1 MDIAD
6 HPQAIPAS
14 ALRPGMRFDWPLF
27 HRDGTVMV
35 LARAAVD
42 EALVRALREAGIDEV
57 YGCRNTVAV
66 GKLRERGEL
75 TEVDLGS
82 LHEGVPVLRN
92 VYDEAG
98 ELVCPRGQPLTN
110 AILGDLVRRG
120 VAKLFEERSPYETV
134 RERFDVALAAAVVE
148 TLEKRAEG
156 DTSLLRVEPGLEPF
170 AESCRRPRPAER
182 TRELIEAERKRH
194 ALGLAT
200 THGLLERVRREK
212 LLDLPAARDI
222 VEEILDRFTADLP
235 LTLAFAETALHSD
248 YLVDHSFA
256 VATHVVG
263 MGIALG
269 YDRAQCAELG
279 LGGLLHDVGMARVRE
294 KILNKEGP
302 LTPDELAEIRAH
314 PKAGLDLLKSAPGVS
329 MPLPFAVFQDHERVD
344 GRGYPLGRANG
355 WIHDHSKLIAVAD
368 VYQAMTSPRPYKP
381 RRTPQRAL
389 RQILRMVQDQTLDP
403 AAVKAFLS
411 THGAYPLG
419 SWVLLSDN
427 RIARVVEARGEPY
440 DRPVVTALTDSGGA
454 PAAPEVIDLASGE
467 GATLGI
473 AESLDPRI
481 LPGTGDGPGTGAGLV
496 MGDFTAGFHLES
508 PAGAEP
514 AHVPPRA
521 APDAG
526 ADEATRK
533 VPAKYLDWSASF
545 SGHLSDFGVIDLVQI
560 LDVSQ
565 KSGVLFLRFPNAYG
579 QVKMSDGEIMS
590 AELISDS
597 GETVRDDEAVYKM
610 VAFTEGTFRFEQSAV
625 ERRKTVKSNNATILM
640 EACRLQDEGRLR
652 DASPD

>member
-1 MDIAD
+1 MEIAD
-6 HPQAIPAS
+6 TPQAIPAS

-57 YGCRNTVAV
+57 YGCRNTEAV
-66 GKLRERGEL
+66 GRLRERGEL
-75 TEVDLGS
+75 TEVDLAS
-82 LHEGVPVLRN
+82 LHEGVPVSRN

-120 VAKLFEERSPYETV
+120 VARLYEERSPYEAV
-134 RERFDVALAAAVVE
+134 RERFDAVLASAVAE
-148 TLEKRAEG
+148 TLEKRAAG
-156 DTSLLRVEPGLEPF
+156 DTSLLRIEPGLEPF
-170 AESCRRPRPAER
+170 SESCGRPKPAER
-182 TRELIEAERKRH
+182 TRHLIEAERKRH

-200 THGLLERVRREK
+200 THGLLERVRREG
-212 LLDLPAARDI
+212 LLDLPAAREI
-222 VEEILDRFTADLP
+222 VEEIVERFAADMP

-256 VATHVVG
+256 VATHVVA

-269 YDRAQCAELG
+269 YDRSQCAELG

-294 KILNKEGP
+294 NVLNKQTP

-314 PKAGLDLLKSAPGVS
+314 PKVGLDLLRAAPGVS
-329 MPLPFAVFQDHERVD
+329 MPLPFAVYQDHERVD
-344 GRGYPLGRANG
+344 GRGYPLGQSNG

-381 RRTPQRAL
+381 RKTPQRAL

-403 AAVKAFLS
+403 AAVKAFLA
-411 THGAYPLG
+411 THGAYPVG

-427 RIARVVEARGEPY
+427 RVARVVEAKGDPY
-440 DRPVVTALTDSGGA
+440 DRPLVTALTDPLGA
-454 PAAPEVIDLASGE
+454 PAVPEVVDLASGE
-467 GATLGI
+467 AATLRIVESVDPAALGSGRSDSPATG
-473 AESLDPRI
+473 AELV
-481 LPGTGDGPGTGAGLV
+481 TGDFA
-496 MGDFTAGFHLES
+496 AGFHLEP
-508 PAGAEP
+508 PAGAAP
-514 AHVPPRA
+514 AHVPTRA
-521 APDAG
+521 APDD
-526 ADEATRK
+526 DEATRK

-545 SGHLSDFGVIDLVQI
+545 SGHLSDFGVVDLVQI

-565 KSGVLFLRFPNAYG
+565 KSGVLLLRFHEAYG

-590 AELISDS
+590 AELVSDA
-597 GETVRDDEAVYKM
+597 GETVRDEEALYKM
-610 VAFTEGTFRFEQSAV
+610 VAFTEGSFRFEQAAV
-625 ERRKTVKSNNATILM
+625 ERRKTVKLNNATILM
-640 EACRLQDEGRLR
+640 EACRLQDEAELAGGS
-652 DASPD
+652 AG